1 MYNPRWFREE
11 SVEVLQRAIETISF
25 GTFVTSGKSGFLS
38 SHIPMI
44 VDRSEGKFGTIQ
56 GHVARGN
63 NQWRDTTPGSQAL
76 AMFVGPDA
84 YISPSWYETHR
95 DDGKVVPT
103 WNYIAVHASGRPV
116 FFDDT
121 ERLLRFVTKLTVHFE
136 DVSSTRWRVAD
147 SPADYIASEL
157 KAIIG
162 FEMPIESL
170 EGKWKLGQ
178 NRPDADR
185 KGAVDG
191 LRRRA
196 AGRDLELSNEMDA
209 KLKGK

>member
-11 SVEVLQRAIETISF
+11 RVEVLQRAIETISF
-25 GTFVTSGKSGFLS
+25 GTFVTSGKAGLLA
-38 SHIPMI
+38 SHIPMM

-56 GHVARGN
+56 GHLARGN
-63 NQWRDTTPGSQAL
+63 NQWRDTDPGSQAL
-76 AMFVGPDA
+76 AMFLGPDA
-84 YISPSWYETHR
+84 YISPSWYPTHR

-103 WNYIAVHASGRPV
+103 WNYISVHASGRPV
-116 FFDDT
+116 FFDEA

-136 DVSSTRWRVAD
+136 DASSTRWSVAD
-147 SPADYIASEL
+147 SPEDYIASEL

-178 NRPDADR
+178 NRPEADR
-185 KGAVDG
+185 NGAIEG

-196 AGRDLELSNEMDA
+196 TGRDLEVSDEMDA
-209 KLKGK
+209 QLKGK

>member
-1 MYNPRWFREE
+1 M
-11 SVEVLQRAIETISF
+11 VQRGEGRGSTPGYRDNQLRHVCDA
-25 GTFVTSGKSGFLS
+25 GKAGLLA
-38 SHIPMI
+38 SHIPMM

-63 NQWRDTTPGSQAL
+63 NQWRDTDPGSQAL
-76 AMFVGPDA
+76 AMFLGPDA
-84 YISPSWYETHR
+84 YISPSWYQTHR

-103 WNYIAVHASGRPV
+103 WNYISVHASGRPV
-116 FFDDT
+116 FFDDA

-136 DVSSTRWRVAD
+136 DASSTRWSVTD
-147 SPADYIASEL
+147 SPEEYIASEL
-157 KAIIG
+157 KQIVG

-178 NRPDADR
+178 NRPEADR
-185 KGAVDG
+185 NGAIEG

-196 AGRDLELSNEMDA
+196 AGRDLQVSDEMDA
-209 KLKGK
+209 QLKRK

>member
-1 MYNPRWFREE
+1 MYDPRWFKEE
-11 SVEVLQRAIETISF
+11 RVEVLHRAIETISF
-25 GTFVTSGKSGFLS
+25 GTFVTSGKSGLLA
-38 SHIPMI
+38 SHIPMM
-44 VDRSEGKFGTIQ
+44 VDRSEGKLGTIL

-63 NQWRDTTPGSQAL
+63 NQWRDTNPGSQAL

-84 YISPSWYETHR
+84 YISPSWYQAHR

-103 WNYIAVHASGRPV
+103 WNYIAVHATGRPV
-116 FFDDT
+116 FFDDV

-136 DVSSTRWRVAD
+136 DASSTRWRVEDA
-147 SPADYIASEL
+147 PKDYIASEL

-178 NRPDADR
+178 NRPEADR
-185 KGAVDG
+185 KGAIEG
-191 LRRRA
+191 LRHRA
-196 AGRDLELSNEMDA
+196 TKRDLEVSAEMNE